1 MRISFELVTALQ
13 YELRAAQRQLASF
26 KSGQKYVTMKKE
38 HEEERCRLERQI
50 RLLQEELHR
59 LRLEQLY
66 ARQQWFESTDDM
78 QAEYE
83 KKIRVLQAENARLY
97 ERSFKAEAQRDDAY
111 DKITEMRRENY
122 QLATELEEEK
132 GKNQKLIAQINK
144 DFENSSLPSSAQT
157 IRKKKIPNNREE
169 SGRKP
174 GAQPGHPGHSRKK
187 QIPNQTVLLQ
197 PSQEILDDPD
207 FRKTSKTITKQLV
220 NVQVCLN
227 VIEYKADVYR
237 SAKTGELYHAEFPA
251 GVVDDVNYGSSVRAF
266 LFMLNHDCCVS
277 IDKCRDFLK
286 NLTDGKLDISKGM
299 ISKLSKEFSEKSKSL
314 RKSAVSEMFLSPV
327 MHTDCTNARVNGQ
340 SAYVFICA
348 APDGPALYYARE
360 TKGHAGVAGTLVED
374 YQGILIHDHERT
386 FYRYGSAHQECLAH
400 VLRYLKGSMENE
412 PERTWNQDMHSLLQ
426 EMIHYVNGLEPG
438 EERDSE
444 KVLGYETRYDQILET
459 ARNEYTDVPCSD
471 YYRDGFNLAA
481 RMKDYRDAHLLFL
494 HDSRV
499 PTTNNLAERL
509 LRFIKRKQNQAVT
522 FRSNESLGFLC
533 DSMSVLFLM
542 RQEDDGNLYD
552 KVSAVFG

>member
-1 MRISFELVTALQ
+1 MRISFELVTSLQ
-13 YELRAAQRQLASF
+13 YDLRAAQQQLASF

-38 HEEERCRLERQI
+38 HETDRRCLEKQI
-50 RLLQEELHR
+50 KSLQEELHR
-59 LRLEQLY
+59 LRLEQLS
-66 ARQQWFESTDDM
+66 ARQQWFESADDM

-83 KKIRVLQAENARLY
+83 KKIRAFQAENARLY

-111 DKITEMRRENY
+111 DKITQMRRENY

-144 DFENSSLPSSAQT
+144 DFQNSSLPSSAQT
-157 IRKKKIPNNREE
+157 IRKKKIPNNREA
-169 SGRKP
+169 SGGKP

-187 QIPNQTVLLQ
+187 QTPNQTVLLQ

-207 FRKTSKTITKQLV
+207 FKKTRKTVTKQLV

-237 SAKTGELYHAEFPA
+237 NIKTEELYHAEFPD

-266 LFMLNHDCCVS
+266 LFLLNNDCCVS

-286 NLTDGKLDISKGM
+286 NLTAGKLDISKGM
-299 ISKLSKEFSEKSKSL
+299 ISKLSKEFSEKSEAL

-327 MHTDCTNARVNGQ
+327 IHTDCTNARVNGQ

-360 TKGHAGVAGTLVED
+360 AKGHAGVAGTPVED
-374 YQGILIHDHERT
+374 YQGILIHDHEKT
-386 FYRYGSAHQECLAH
+386 FYKYGSAHQECLAH
-400 VLRYLKGSMENE
+400 VLRYLKGSIENE
-412 PERTWNQDMHSLLQ
+412 PERTWNKDMHSLLQ
-426 EMIHYVNGLEPG
+426 EMVHYVNGVESG
-438 EERDSE
+438 EERDSVKIHE
-444 KVLGYETRYDQILET
+444 YETRYDQVLKT
-459 ARNEYTDVPCSD
+459 ASSEYEDIPCSD
-471 YYRDGFNLAA
+471 YYRDGYNLAA
-481 RMKDYRDAHLLFL
+481 RMNVYRDAHLLFL

-499 PTTNNLAERL
+499 PTANNLAERL
-509 LRFIKRKQNQAVT
+509 LRFIKRKQNQAMS
-522 FRSNESLGFLC
+522 FRSIKSLDFLC

-542 RQEDDGNLYD
+542 HQEEGNLYD